1 MIHLQIIF
9 KWKIL
14 PLTRLIALLVTL
26 GALGAQSRIDG
37 RIVDK
42 ETGIPLIGVNIFF
55 SKTSIGTTTDK
66 NGFYTINNIS
76 QGRYE
81 LVVSMIG
88 YELERQDMIIFSDE
102 KFSMDFRLTPEPINM
117 KEIMVTAKSNK
128 QWKKDYEIFKAAFL
142 GNSRNGVSCTIINEY
157 VLSFKDVGKDFIAS
171 SSRPLE
177 IENRRLGYM
186 VKYYLEEF
194 TLDNKYVRYAGD
206 SFFTELKPRTKR
218 EKKKWDKNR
227 QIAYKGSLRHFL
239 ATLGNRFDR
248 RYRVETDSLI
258 EKDDWLSISGTKRDP
273 LVKEGFEVYLI
284 KDQKSGKLNTHF
296 RVLGSDSLVS
306 LASVESELM
315 LSFKKRMKVRYRKE
329 SEEMNYGLD
338 NWSTP
343 TYQQTSYIILDK
355 DSVIIDK
362 NGRYFEVY
370 MIEQQ
375 GYMGWER
382 VGDQLPFNYGP
393 PKD

>member
-1 MIHLQIIF
+1 
-9 KWKIL
+9 
-14 PLTRLIALLVTL
+14 LTRLIALLVTL

-88 YELERQDMIIFSDE
+88 YELEKQDMIIFSDE

-315 LSFKKRMKVRYRKE
+315 LSFKK
-329 SEEMNYGLD
+329 
-338 NWSTP
+338 
-343 TYQQTSYIILDK
+343 
-355 DSVIIDK
+355 K
-362 NGRYFEVY
+362 NEGK
-370 MIEQQ
+370 I
-375 GYMGWER
+375 
-382 VGDQLPFNYGP
+382 
-393 PKD
+393 